1 MGDACVNAL
10 CWWCCECPRNG
21 TKQISTGTCH
31 TFLVIIQCN
40 HPSRRA
46 KELANS
52 TQHNTTQHLQAVTT
66 MSAPPSRRGK
76 RRHHHGADDAGDAD
90 DADKDELDS
99 TRFASRRRLDEQG
112 RHAPQ
117 APTVR
122 QQAASS
128 GAAGGDAGV
137 SQGSQRAMKARDDT
151 GIVDD
156 KELDKHHGGSFK
168 VYRAH
173 KVRRLAN
180 QFLAEH
186 EYVHGCHCCRT
197 NCAP

>member
-1 MGDACVNAL
+1 M
-10 CWWCCECPRNG
+10 
-21 TKQISTGTCH
+21 
-31 TFLVIIQCN
+31 IQYN
-40 HPSRRA
+40 HPNRRA
-46 KELANS
+46 KANS
-52 TQHNTTQHLQAVTT
+52 TQHMQAVTT
-66 MSAPPSRRGK
+66 MSASPSRRGK
-76 RRHHHGADDAGDAD
+76 RRHHHGANDAGDAG
-90 DADKDELDS
+90 DADKDELDGS
-99 TRFASRRRLDEQG
+99 RFAARRRLDEQG

-117 APTVR
+117 TPTVR
-122 QQAASS
+122 QQAASP

-156 KELDKHHGGSFK
+156 NELDKHHGGSFK

-197 NCAP
+197 KCTP